1 MLLFLLV
8 VKGIFEP
15 SPGESELLSKTTFC
29 KFQVSESTHPDSRS
43 TKAFSAVSN
52 KGWSTLPLRDGTFR
66 HGIGSRELSTSQSL
80 LGDNGLQW
88 NDPPNSMLISC
99 YIPIGLF
106 DTPHFCGLNPLYT
119 PLVIPWFLKGTVAT
133 NKNSFVELCPLVVS
147 SNVLLY
153 ESVPDHAQRLPCRCL
168 KNMPGT

>member
-52 KGWSTLPLRDGTFR
+52 KGWSTLPLRDGSFPHSPLER
-66 HGIGSRELSTSQSL
+66 SSKFL
-80 LGDNGLQW
+80 
-88 NDPPNSMLISC
+88 MLISC

-106 DTPHFCGLNPLYT
+106 DTPHFCGLKKLNPLYT
-119 PLVIPWFLKGTVAT
+119 PLVIPWFLKCTVAT
-133 NKNSFVELCPLVVS
+133 NNSFVELCPLVVS
-147 SNVLLY
+147 SNVLY
-153 ESVPDHAQRLPCRCL
+153 ESVPDHAQWLPCRCL
-168 KNMPGT
+168 KNIPGT

>member
-15 SPGESELLSKTTFC
+15 SPGESELLSKTTCC

-52 KGWSTLPLRDGTFR
+52 KGWSTLPLRDGSFPHSPVER
-66 HGIGSRELSTSQSL
+66 SSKFL
-80 LGDNGLQW
+80 
-88 NDPPNSMLISC
+88 MLISC

-106 DTPHFCGLNPLYT
+106 DTPPFLWIKSPLYPT
-119 PLVIPWFLKGTVAT
+119 SHSMVFEVYCSNQQLFCRAMSPCCIVQRALWKCPWSCSMIALPQ
-133 NKNSFVELCPLVVS
+133 KNFTLGFVQ
-147 SNVLLY
+147 
-153 ESVPDHAQRLPCRCL
+153 HITR
-168 KNMPGT
+168 